1 MTVVVRSEY
10 GWSADGKTAAEITED
25 IRHTRHR
32 LASDVRTLAA
42 TLLMPRRLVPVV
54 SLVLAVVSFFVRKK
68 IRHR

>member
-10 GWSADGKTAAEITED
+10 GWSADGKTAAEIAAD

-32 LASDVRTLAA
+32 LAADVRSLAA
-42 TLLMPRRLVPVV
+42 TLVTPRLLIPVV
-54 SLVLAVVSFFVRKK
+54 SLALGVVSYFVRKK

>member
-10 GWSADGKTAAEITED
+10 GWSDEGKSAAEIAED

-32 LASDVRTLAA
+32 LTSDVRALAA
-42 TLLMPRRLVPVV
+42 SLVTPRLLVPAV
-54 SLVLAVVSFFVRKK
+54 SLLVGVVSFFVRRK

>member
-10 GWSADGKTAAEITED
+10 GWSADGKSAAEIAED

-32 LASDVRTLAA
+32 LATDVRALA
-42 TLLMPRRLVPVV
+42 TTVVTPRRLVPVI
-54 SLVLAVVSFFVRKK
+54 SLLVAVVSFFVRRK

>member
-10 GWSADGKTAAEITED
+10 GWSAAGKTAAEIAED

-32 LASDVRTLAA
+32 LAADARALAA
-42 TLLMPRRLVPVV
+42 TLITPRRLIPVV
-54 SLVLAVVSFFVRKK
+54 SVVLGLVSFFVRRK

>member
-10 GWSADGKTAAEITED
+10 GWSADGKTAAEIADD

-32 LASDVRTLAA
+32 LASDVRSLAA
-42 TLLMPRRLVPVV
+42 TLVTPRFLVPVA
-54 SLVLAVVSFFVRKK
+54 SLVVGVVSFLVRKK